1 MTTQRARVSRR
12 AILLA
17 AAATAAG
24 FGTSG
29 KSAWA
34 ANANWSAAPP
44 GSFWNAPNWD
54 NGGPYTALP
63 GDALFFGA
71 SSTTG
76 LNNDFTTGTSFAG
89 LTFNAGA
96 SAFTFDN
103 NDIVLSAPLVVN
115 SGGSTVETINFGIT
129 GAAGTGISMSSAT
142 STTGNSLVL
151 NQNVSLG
158 TLAASG
164 L

>member
-63 GDALFFGA
+63 GDALFFDT
-71 SSTTG
+71 SSITG

-89 LTFNAGA
+89 ITFNPGGRL
-96 SAFTFDN
+96 SCSIVGMSVFTQRA
-103 NDIVLSAPLVVN
+103 DID
-115 SGGSTVETINFGIT
+115 ST
-129 GAAGTGISMSSAT
+129 
-142 STTGNSLVL
+142 LRCR
-151 NQNVSLG
+151 
-158 TLAASG
+158 
-164 L
+164 